1 MMVGMSNIMD
11 RRKFVAGMAIAPFA
25 ARAWG
30 KKMGAGSS
38 ERILFVGTQT
48 TPGTSKG
55 IYTYR
60 WNEDTGE
67 LSEQE
72 LAATVEMPTFLV
84 LAPDGRHLYAAN
96 EAEDFQGH
104 KSGGVTAF
112 TVRGATLTKLN
123 AALAEGTGTCFVS
136 TDHTGRAVFCAN
148 YSSGSASSFHVD
160 ASGRL
165 SEVVSHFQYQGHGPV
180 ADRQEGPHAHR
191 AMPSPDNRHV
201 LVNDLGLDC
210 IHIYKLDA
218 ATAKLIPNDPPQW
231 TSTPGSGPRALAF
244 HPNGKWAYCV
254 CEMGSSVVVLDW
266 KADSGTLTAVQT
278 VNMLPA
284 DYQGPTSTGCDIVI
298 THDGNYA
305 YAANRGYDRL
315 YSFRIDAATG
325 KLTELN
331 RIGTGGE
338 TPRHIAL
345 DPSEKFLLSA
355 NQVGDNIAVFARDA
369 KTGRLAE
376 KGKSFPISRP
386 QCLVFA

>member
-1 MMVGMSNIMD
+1 MVGMSNIMD

-30 KKMGAGSS
+30 KEMSAGSS

-67 LSEQE
+67 LSQKE
-72 LAATVEMPTFLV
+72 LAAAIEMPTFLA

-104 KSGGVTAF
+104 KSGGVSAF
-112 TVRGATLTKLN
+112 AVRGAKLTPVN
-123 AALAEGTGTCFVS
+123 AVLAEGTGTCYVS
-136 TDHTGRAVFCAN
+136 TDHSGRSVFCAN
-148 YSSGSASSFHVD
+148 YNSGSASSFHVD
-160 ASGRL
+160 ASGKL
-165 SEVVSHFQYQGHGPV
+165 SDAVSHFQYQGHGPN

-210 IHIYKLDA
+210 IHIYKLDG
-218 ATAKLIPNDPPQW
+218 ATAKLTPSDPPMW
-231 TSTPGSGPRALAF
+231 KSAPGSGPRALAF
-244 HPNGKWAYCV
+244 HPNGRWAYCV
-254 CEMGSSVVVLDW
+254 CEMASSVVALDW
-266 KADSGTLTAVQT
+266 HAQAGTLRTVQT
-278 VNMLPA
+278 VNMVPA
-284 DYQGPTSTGCDIVI
+284 DYHGPTSTGCDIVI
-298 THDGNYA
+298 TRDGRHA

-315 YSFRIDAATG
+315 YSFRIDGENG

-345 DPSEKFLLSA
+345 DPSEKYLLSA

-376 KGKSFPISRP
+376 QGKSFPISRP